1 MKLALTMKNPLAL
14 TSSEVFLGR
23 ATAIVNFILLVLL
36 TYLLAELTWKFIPGP
51 EALPPPP
58 PPRDQTNIAATNQA
72 AIKTRDIARWHLF
85 GEKEVIQTPVVPQ
98 VSEMPETKLK
108 LELRG
113 IFASDDPT
121 KGGAIIA
128 DPQKEESFYTV
139 GAQLPGNATLEEIYS
154 DRIVLLRNNQFETLR
169 LPKDS
174 LELGGEKAKEQSS
187 QPGPFTSPAPPPPSR
202 AATLNSGASMREYR
216 DALINEPQRLAD
228 MIHIEPINE
237 GSQFTGYKIQPG
249 NDQSFFSRF
258 GLQPGDVVTA
268 VNGVTLDTPAKGLN
282 VLRSLSDANEIR
294 IELKRNGELKSF
306 VININD

>member
-1 MKLALTMKNPLAL
+1 MKLALTMKNPLML
-14 TSSEVFLGR
+14 ISSEVFLGR
-23 ATAIVNFILLVLL
+23 ATAIVNFILLVML
-36 TYLLAELTWKFIPGP
+36 TYLLAELTWRLIPRP

-58 PPRDQTNIAATNQA
+58 PPREQANATTSSQA

-85 GEKEVIQTPVVPQ
+85 GEKELIQTPVVPQ

-128 DPQKEESFYTV
+128 DPQKEESFYMV
-139 GAQLPGNATLEEIYS
+139 GAQLPGNATLKEIYS
-154 DRIVLLRNNQFETLR
+154 DRIVLMRNNQFETLR
-169 LPKDS
+169 LPKES
-174 LELGGEKAKEQSS
+174 LELGGEQAAG
-187 QPGPFTSPAPPPPSR
+187 QPRSEPFTSPPPPP
-202 AATLNSGASMREYR
+202 AMGAPLNSGASLREYR

-228 MIHIEPINE
+228 MIHIEPISEAN
-237 GSQFTGYKIQPG
+237 QFTGYKIQPG
-249 NDQSFFSRF
+249 NDASFFSRF
-258 GLQPGDVVTA
+258 GLQPGDIVTA

-282 VLRSLSDANEIR
+282 VLRSLSDANELR

-306 VININD
+306 VINMNE